1 MADSLDRL
9 NALLRGEISAVETY
23 SQVIE
28 RAFSEELKT
37 SLLNCQIDHVKR
49 VKILKNRI
57 IALGGTPSEDSGM
70 WGAFA
75 KMVEGGASVFG
86 EKAAIDILEE
96 GEDHGLES
104 YRSEIPK
111 LDEADCMLVE
121 TQLLPAQEVT
131 HRIIR
136 DLKHQLFAA

>member
-1 MADSLDRL
+1 MADSTDRL

-28 RAFSEELKT
+28 RAFSEKLKT

-49 VKILKNRI
+49 VKLLKNRI
-57 IALGGTPSEDSGM
+57 IELGGTPAEDSGM

-104 YRSEIPK
+104 YRTQMPK
-111 LDEADCMLVE
+111 LDEADYMLVE

-136 DLKHQLFAA
+136 DLKHEVFAA

>member
-28 RAFSEELKT
+28 RAFSEKLKT
-37 SLLNCQIDHVKR
+37 SLLSCQIDHVKR
-49 VKILKNRI
+49 VKLLKNRI
-57 IALGGTPSEDSGM
+57 VELGGVPAEDSGV

-86 EKAAIDILEE
+86 EKAAIDMLEE

-104 YRSEIPK
+104 YRNEMPK
-111 LDEADCMLVE
+111 LDEADYRLVE

-136 DLKHQLFAA
+136 DLKHEVFAA

>member
-57 IALGGTPSEDSGM
+57 IALGGTPSEDSGI

>member
-28 RAFSEELKT
+28 RAFSEKLKA
-37 SLLNCQIDHVKR
+37 SLLNCQIDHVQR
-49 VKILKNRI
+49 VKLLKDRI
-57 IALGGTPSEDSGM
+57 IEHGGIPAEDSGV

-75 KMVEGGASVFG
+75 KLMQGGASVFG
-86 EKAAIDILEE
+86 VKAAIDILEE

-104 YRSEIPK
+104 YRNEMPR
-111 LDEADCMLVE
+111 LDEADYMLVE

-131 HRIIR
+131 HRVIR
-136 DLKHQLFAA
+136 DLKHELFAA